1 MGGQR
6 SMVLLIEHLN
16 RRVVEPMVVCPGPGE
31 LADHL
36 QTLDCPVAYIPLY
49 HIKPR
54 TLARVWGSSRR
65 LRRLLRER
73 QVDIVA
79 PDASRDAVTC
89 GLAKLGTPTKM
100 VWFIRQT
107 AHYALDPLLERLADG
122 MIGDSNDAGRR
133 FSRAARASGK
143 FRAIWGGVDLHRFRP
158 ADDRTAARLA
168 LGLPSDRSL
177 LTFVGQVK
185 REKGVLDLVDAMGLL
200 GRELPPERLPLLL
213 VIGTP
218 GPPTIVEEIRRRAAA
233 GGVAGSVRMLPQ
245 QDNAHEWL
253 RAADL
258 LVSASHQDTEGMSR
272 VLYEAMAC
280 GAVPIATDIR
290 GNREAVTAETGVIV
304 PERSP
309 LDLARAVRSL
319 LDDPVRL
326 ARMRA
331 QAVQRAR
338 ERFDI
343 ALHARGVERFYAEVL
358 GRPS

>member
-1 MGGQR
+1 MRHVRPRAAPRDRASPPEERSLIRVAFVSHQSHMRMGGQR
-6 SMVLLIEHLN
+6 SMALLIEHLD
-16 RRVVEPMVVCPGPGE
+16 RQVVEPLAICPGPGE
-31 LADHL
+31 LTDHL
-36 QTLDCPVAYIPLY
+36 LALHCPVVHIPLF

-54 TLARVWGSSRR
+54 TLIPLWRSSRTI
-65 LRRLLRER
+65 RRVLLER
-73 QVDIVA
+73 RVDIIA
-79 PDASRDAVTC
+79 PDASRDALTS
-89 GLAKLGTPTKM
+89 GLAKLGTRTKM
-100 VWFIRQT
+100 VWFIWQT

-233 GGVAGSVRMLPQ
+233 
-245 QDNAHEWL
+245 
-253 RAADL
+253 
-258 LVSASHQDTEGMSR
+258 
-272 VLYEAMAC
+272 
-280 GAVPIATDIR
+280 
-290 GNREAVTAETGVIV
+290 
-304 PERSP
+304 RSEEHTSE
-309 LDLARAVRSL
+309 L
-319 LDDPVRL
+319 
-326 ARMRA
+326 
-331 QAVQRAR
+331 
-338 ERFDI
+338 
-343 ALHARGVERFYAEVL
+343 
-358 GRPS
+358 

>member
-1 MGGQR
+1 M
-6 SMVLLIEHLN
+6 
-16 RRVVEPMVVCPGPGE
+16 
-31 LADHL
+31 
-36 QTLDCPVAYIPLY
+36 
-49 HIKPR
+49 
-54 TLARVWGSSRR
+54 
-65 LRRLLRER
+65 
-73 QVDIVA
+73 
-79 PDASRDAVTC
+79 
-89 GLAKLGTPTKM
+89 
-100 VWFIRQT
+100 
-107 AHYALDPLLERLADG
+107 
-122 MIGDSNDAGRR
+122 
-133 FSRAARASGK
+133 
-143 FRAIWGGVDLHRFRP
+143 
-158 ADDRTAARLA
+158 
-168 LGLPSDRSL
+168 
-177 LTFVGQVK
+177 GQVK

-218 GPPTIVEEIRRRAAA
+218 GPPTIVEEIRQRAAA
-233 GGVAGSVRMLPQ
+233 GGVAGSVRVLPQ

-253 RAADL
+253 RATDL

-309 LDLARAVRSL
+309 RDLARAVRSL
-319 LDDPVRL
+319 LDDPARL

-331 QAVQRAR
+331 HAVQRAR